1 MDNNQDDIS
10 VILGY
15 DASKLDAQE
24 KSIIDKIN
32 KFAKSI
38 GSAAKSID
46 ISVNTEKLKSDIKKA
61 TASSNKDF
69 ISASRERTKAQ
80 EMLNRNIVNMEIQLA
95 GTTTK
100 IQSNMLKERILATKK
115 AVDEQSFLYKKDA
128 QNFIDANK
136 KKIAESNKAQKE
148 FARTSG
154 SVLSP
159 DTGTTF
165 GHKALTTSQYM
176 IAGAALYKL
185 QQAMS
190 GVIKE
195 SMAYDDAIY
204 SNMSVLRASRA
215 EAEN

>member
-1 MDNNQDDIS
+1 
-10 VILGY
+10 
-15 DASKLDAQE
+15 
-24 KSIIDKIN
+24 
-32 KFAKSI
+32 
-38 GSAAKSID
+38 
-46 ISVNTEKLKSDIKKA
+46 
-61 TASSNKDF
+61 
-69 ISASRERTKAQ
+69 
-80 EMLNRNIVNMEIQLA
+80 MEIQLA

-165 GHKALTTSQYM
+165 GHKALTTSQY
-176 IAGAALYKL
+176 
-185 QQAMS
+185 AMLVQRYTTS
-190 GVIKE
+190 YVG
-195 SMAYDDAIY
+195 S
-204 SNMSVLRASRA
+204 
-215 EAEN
+215 